1 MFLRAWC
8 ALVASLEP
16 YLNVAVE
23 IADVTG
29 SRLDLVDSDWIF
41 QRFDEENHFA
51 SWVFRSIKH

>member
-8 ALVASLEP
+8 ALVAS

-29 SRLDLVDSDWIF
+29 SRLDLVESDWIF
-41 QRFDEENHFA
+41 QRFEEENHFA
-51 SWVFRSIKH
+51 S